1 MAELRRMETV
11 KISLSGSLGID
22 PKGLVSNGFG
32 LAGEHSFR
40 ANAAVALLARG
51 VDFFGR
57 DGFPLAVRIARTEP
71 GGKPSHAYDVTE
83 VDHFHD
89 FCELVLVVAGK
100 GIHRLE
106 GESFPVAA
114 GSVFVVQGRQVHSFR
129 EREGLVLVNVMYDP
143 ERMPLPEGL
152 LRRHPGYSALFQLE
166 PGFRSAHRF
175 SSRLELGREDLGVAE
190 VFAERIRAEEVGGAA
205 GNEVQRLA
213 LLVELMVFLSRR
225 YGESETGE
233 RRALLRMGRLI
244 STLEQR
250 FAEPWT
256 LEKLADE
263 ANLTRTQLLRVFRQ
277 ATGQSPVD
285 FLITLRI
292 EEAKRRLRRSNANMT
307 EIAHDC
313 GFGDSNYFARRFRAA
328 TGRTPT
334 EYRRRGGG

>member
-1 MAELRRMETV
+1 MA
-11 KISLSGSLGID
+11 GAG
-22 PKGLVSNGFG
+22 GFG
-32 LAGEHSFR
+32 GDSGLARLQSFR

-51 VDFFGR
+51 ADFFGR
-57 DGFPLAVRIARTEP
+57 DGFPLAVRVARTEP
-71 GGKPSHAYDVTE
+71 GGGPSHPHDVTE

-89 FCELVLVVAGK
+89 FRELVLVVAGK
-100 GIHRLE
+100 GVHRLE

-175 SSRLELGREDLGVAE
+175 ASRLELGREDLGVAE
-190 VFAERIRAEEVGGAA
+190 SFAEKIRAEELGGAG

-225 YGESETGE
+225 YGESESGE

-256 LEKLADE
+256 LESLAAE
-263 ANLTRTQLLRVFRQ
+263 ANLTRPQLLRVFRQ

-292 EEAKRRLRRSNANMT
+292 EEAKRRLRRTTANMM